1 MAAQHQEGLKPAEQG
16 SVLEVIMITSPKFF
30 SVSVVLGVCA
40 ALVTLL
46 VWHQPIMAMASGH
59 TLAFK
64 ALYAIWFLVAWGVA
78 PGALTGLAISAIRR
92 RSPRRLSAAVA
103 FVVCLFL
110 SFIVCLVLYRGLTD
124 TDFMRDAMSGS
135 HGYEVNS
142 DSTMP
147 GMSMDMDM
155 DPARSQSTRL
165 NLLGALTP
173 NFFAVALSV
182 MYAFGGKRLSR
193 RRTPHQNCAVAAL
206 DGHIR

>member
-46 VWHQPIMAMASGH
+46 VWHQPITAMASGH

-78 PGALTGLAISAIRR
+78 PGALTALAISSIRR
-92 RSPRRLSAAVA
+92 RSPRRLSAAGA
-103 FVVCLFL
+103 FLVCLFL
-110 SFIVCLVLYRGLTD
+110 TSIVCLVVYRGLTD
-124 TDFMRDAMSGS
+124 SKFMRDAMSGS
-135 HGYEVNS
+135 HRSEVNS
-142 DSTMP
+142 DNTMP
-147 GMSMDMDM
+147 GMNMDMDM

-165 NLLGALTP
+165 NMLGAFTP

-182 MYAFGGKRLSR
+182 MYAFEGKRR
-193 RRTPHQNCAVAAL
+193 E
-206 DGHIR
+206 IRDD

>member
-30 SVSVVLGVCA
+30 SVSVVLGVCT

-64 ALYAIWFLVAWGVA
+64 VLYAIWFLVAWGVA
-78 PGALTGLAISAIRR
+78 PGALTGLAISSIRR
-92 RSPRRLSAAVA
+92 RGHGRLSAAVA
-103 FVVCLFL
+103 FVVSMVLT
-110 SFIVCLVLYRGLTD
+110 SIVCLVVYRGLTD
-124 TDFMRDAMSGS
+124 ADFMRDAMSGS
-135 HGYEVNS
+135 PRYAAS
-142 DSTMP
+142 SQRTMP
-147 GMSMDMDM
+147 AMDMDM
-155 DPARSQSTRL
+155 NMDMHPAHSQATRL

-182 MYAFGGKRLSR
+182 IYAFGRRNSRLRLSW
-193 RRTPHQNCAVAAL
+193 
-206 DGHIR
+206 